1 MSRAEDLRA
10 LPDDVTAEEAAE
22 AALRAGPEG
31 EPWSADAI
39 EAYWREWRARRRQRR
54 DDVPDQH
61 ASTMQRE
68 DGSP

>member
-1 MSRAEDLRA
+1 MHERNEL
-10 LPDDVTAEEAAE
+10 AE
-22 AALRAGPEG
+22 AQALITDVRWWINNGKVETAT
-31 EPWSADAI
+31 AAI
-39 EAYWREWRARRRQRR
+39 DAYWREWRARRRQRR